1 MDSMRKFDLR
11 ILAPQ
16 AFLCLCL
23 QQLSRI
29 SLVLV
34 FLDIQGTKSVGAQ
47 FSACWGLAGCWG
59 HSLGREQQVNL
70 QSKLVLPKGYGRVA
84 HHPSLLPSLPL
95 SIFLSWLPTYM
106 PPYPSSIHLSISGML
121 CS

>member
-16 AFLCLCL
+16 AFLRLCL

-34 FLDIQGTKSVGAQ
+34 FLDIQGAKSVGAQ

-59 HSLGREQQVNL
+59 HSLGREHQVNL
-70 QSKLVLPKGYGRVA
+70 QSKLVLPMGYGRVA
-84 HHPSLLPSLPL
+84 HRPSLLPSLPIRL
-95 SIFLSWLPTYM
+95 PSWLPTYL
-106 PPYPSSIHLSISGML
+106 PSYPSSIHLSISGML
-121 CS
+121 CT